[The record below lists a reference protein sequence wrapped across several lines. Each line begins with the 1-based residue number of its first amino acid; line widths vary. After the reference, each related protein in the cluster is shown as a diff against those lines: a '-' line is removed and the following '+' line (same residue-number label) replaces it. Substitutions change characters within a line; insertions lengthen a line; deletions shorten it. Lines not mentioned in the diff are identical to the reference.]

1 MTVSIFDYLKGIL
14 FTKSSSPSVCMEDEK
29 NFDLY
34 MINRWCSMVD
44 GDSAKII
51 NETTNKFGNML
62 LSKNSQYDFLKSV
75 LPRYKNRRINYI
87 KRKSVD

>member
-1 MTVSIFDYLKGIL
+1 MSNIFDILKGIL
-14 FTKSSSPSVCMEDEK
+14 FTKKEFPFQFTEDEK

-34 MINRWCSMVD
+34 MVNRWISMVD

-51 NETTNKFGNML
+51 NETTNKYGTLFS
-62 LSKNSQYDFLKSV
+62 SKNQQYDFLRQI
-75 LPRYKNRRINYI
+75 LPKYKFHKINYI